1 MTVKELI
8 KELEKQPQNTEVM
21 YYDGDDGW
29 TTPRVEYLA
38 DPPYSYYHQEKKL
51 GHPVV
56 SLTY

>member
-8 KELEKQPQNTEVM
+8 QELKKQPQNAQVM

-29 TTPRVEYLA
+29 TTPGVEYIP
-38 DPPYSYYHQEKKL
+38 DPPYSYYHQERKL

-56 SLTY
+56 SLS